1 MSETAP
7 NPSTPAIH
15 SQDFWDRDRAGIN
28 ADLMRIEYEAS
39 RMTIEQYFN
48 ARLDLHQRIIIH
60 YGMML
65 EAAYKE
71 LASLTPQA
79 KRPRGR
85 PRGRKSRVPEAVE
98 GAENTPQ
105 AGDE

>member
-1 MSETAP
+1 MSEAAP
-7 NPSTPAIH
+7 APSLPGIH

-28 ADLMRIEYEAS
+28 ADLMRLEYEAPK
-39 RMTIEQYFN
+39 MTTEQYLS
-48 ARLDLHQRIIIH
+48 ARLDLHQRIIMH

-71 LASLTPQA
+71 LASLAPQP

-85 PRGRKSRVPEAVE
+85 PRGSTSRVPDAVE
-98 GAENTPQ
+98 GAENFLQ